1 MIAGPEGSPSSDRQR
16 DEGQAASP
24 APSLTHRRQVPS
36 CPICWLRYSPRTD
49 LDRRAESGRSGAKEY
64 IGEAARRLNIS
75 EDSSPFIDD
84 QPFERAE
91 LESVHANVRV
101 LGHCCCARL
110 GPRRLLTS
118 QG

>member
-24 APSLTHRRQVPS
+24 APSLTHRRQVLS

-49 LDRRAESGRSGAKEY
+49 LDRRGGERALRSE
-64 IGEAARRLNIS
+64 ARRLNIS

-101 LGHCCCARL
+101 LEHCCCARL
-110 GPRRLLTS
+110 GLRRLLTS